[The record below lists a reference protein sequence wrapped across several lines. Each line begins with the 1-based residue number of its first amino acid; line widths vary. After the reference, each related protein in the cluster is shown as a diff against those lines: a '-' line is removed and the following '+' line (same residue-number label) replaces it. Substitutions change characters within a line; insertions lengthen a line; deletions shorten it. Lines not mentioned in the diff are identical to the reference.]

1 MFFNG
6 INEFESKFKLFDR
19 LNIVVFN
26 IWRDKNAIAY
36 RDGDIARITNEY
48 RRYISKVRTLSEEAN
63 SLNRELDNKMHEIEN
78 LRREIGNIYTNPEIA
93 GCSIFEAQG
102 ENNIRRED
110 GSLGTEYSERF
121 RFVAKGTTKAWD
133 KARELLGDSYDDVI
147 VSGCHQPL

>member
-6 INEFESKFKLFDR
+6 INEFESKFKLLDR
-19 LNIVVFN
+19 LNIMVFN

-63 SLNRELDNKMHEIEN
+63 SLNRELDNKMHEIEK
-78 LRREIGNIYTNPEIA
+78 LRREIWNISNNPEIN
-93 GCSIFEAQG
+93 GCSIFEAWG
-102 ENNIRRED
+102 TNNYRGED
-110 GSLGTEYSERF
+110 GSSRTESSQPI
-121 RFVAKGTTKAWD
+121 RFVAKGIMAVD
-133 KARELLGDSYDDVI
+133 MARELLGDSYDLVH